1 MQIETFAS
9 GAAVV
14 LSANA
19 TDASFPSRPATK
31 TRPSGA
37 GVIDLANNGNITP
50 NALRVQFYG
59 TDTADQ
65 TFKCRILGWNKIPRQ
80 ANSEDLYIAC
90 VLCEVT
96 CTLGTGTGVANTPV
110 NSSQL
115 IVDTIT
121 LATGFNDDVD
131 VSITSPTG
139 NIPAH
144 LILDTKGCELVE
156 FIFDRNSSAASAN
169 AIVGRL

>member
-1 MQIETFAS
+1 MIVETFAS
-9 GAAVV
+9 GSSVACT
-14 LSANA
+14 SNA
-19 TDASFPSRPATK
+19 TDTSFPTRSATK
-31 TRPSGA
+31 TRPSGT
-37 GVIDLANNGNITP
+37 GVYDVSSNGNITC
-50 NALRVQFYG
+50 NALRVQFFG

-65 TFKCRILGWNKIPRQ
+65 TFKCRILGWNKIP
-80 ANSEDLYIAC
+80 ATASTADLYVPC

-96 CTLGTGTGVANTPV
+96 CTLSTFAGVAGTAINA
-110 NSSQL
+110 SQL

-144 LILDTKGCELVE
+144 LIVDTKGCELVE